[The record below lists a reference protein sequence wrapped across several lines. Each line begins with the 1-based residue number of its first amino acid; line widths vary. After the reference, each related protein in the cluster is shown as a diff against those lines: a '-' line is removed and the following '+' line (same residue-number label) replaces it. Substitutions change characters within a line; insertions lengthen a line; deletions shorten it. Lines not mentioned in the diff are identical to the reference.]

1 MEDAEDKEHD
11 TKSSQKIPKRII
23 RRRRAPA
30 IPDYEIDPLLLQ
42 KVLKASALPSTYAFE
57 IVKTVQRCVKE
68 QATHVALQMPEGL
81 LIYATVIGDV
91 LRQLTPNLE
100 KVSVLSD
107 VTYGAC
113 CVDDITA
120 KQLGCQL
127 LIHYGHSCL
136 VPLQHTVIPVL
147 YVFVEVE
154 FDVNHLV
161 GCLLAT
167 LRNDRPRIALLGT
180 VQFRHGLAEISD
192 LLKAQDFVHVDIPQV
207 KPLSP
212 GETLGCTS
220 PIISEPSVV
229 CFVADGRFHLEST
242 LISNPKT
249 IVACYRYDP
258 YGQTITQEAYGK
270 GISSHAM
277 SVPPLTY
284 AALFQ
289 ITTACISCGKLQLK
303 KRRMLPCLESSSVPL
318 VDKVI
323 QR

>member
-1 MEDAEDKEHD
+1 MEEHD
-11 TKSSQKIPKRII
+11 TKPSQKIPRRII

-42 KVLKASALPSTYAFE
+42 KVLEASALPSTYTFE
-57 IVKTVQRCVKE
+57 MVKTVQRCVTEK
-68 QATHVALQMPEGL
+68 ATHVALQMPEGL

-91 LRQLTPNLE
+91 LRQLTPGLE

-167 LRNDRPRIALLGT
+167 LQSERPRIALLGT

-192 LLKAQDFVHVDIPQV
+192 LLKAEGFGHVDIPQV

-249 IVACYRYDP
+249 ILACYRYDP
-258 YGQTITQEAYGK
+258 YGQTITQESYGK
-270 GISSHAM
+270 GNSTCQLQ
-277 SVPPLTY
+277 PPLI
-284 AALFQ
+284 AL
-289 ITTACISCGKLQLK
+289 L
-303 KRRMLPCLESSSVPL
+303 LPRS
-318 VDKVI
+318 
-323 QR
+323 